1 MNQELAKRPDS
12 RMRVT
17 AAGSVQDWARMAEEC
32 QERISDQQVAQ
43 LARRLGIKSRG
54 LKAIGIGW
62 HEVLEVYTFPEVNGR
77 LEVVGLAKRWPDG
90 KKGVFPDSRRGL
102 IIPKVTL
109 KTERNPL
116 FIVEGGTDTAALAG
130 LGVAVIG
137 RPSVDCGLDHV
148 VEFLKLHG
156 GDRQIVVMGEMDA
169 KYDGTWPGR
178 DQAMSFATKLS
189 RHFRHVNF
197 TLPPDGSKDVR
208 AMIAK
213 MFPVGGDEND

>member
-1 MNQELAKRPDS
+1 MSNGNQVLSAPRLRATASGSSDDWAKISQECQSSITVAQKRALAKDLRI
-12 RMRVT
+12 RV
-17 AAGSVQDWARMAEEC
+17 
-32 QERISDQQVAQ
+32 
-43 LARRLGIKSRG
+43 RG
-54 LKAIGIGW
+54 LNAIQIGW
-62 HEVLEVYTFPEVNGR
+62 HNGLGLYTFPEVNAR
-77 LEVVGLAKRWPDG
+77 QEVVGISLRSLDG
-90 KKGVFPDSRRGL
+90 EKSFWKGGHRGL
-102 IIPKVTL
+102 IVPEVALKPKR
-109 KTERNPL
+109 KPL
-116 FIVEGGTDTAALAG
+116 FIVEGATDTAALAG